1 MQNQVLRRPA
11 TCSQPQAAAGKPAV
25 PLKFSN
31 GRIARRLPCAAGAK
45 QPQGCGAQPLES
57 RSSLAPFARSQGRL
71 LTVAASAAVATE
83 ISTQRVYVFG
93 KSKSEGDASM
103 KQLLGGKGANLA
115 EMSRIGLSVPPGLTI
130 TTNTC
135 ADFHSNG
142 RQLPPGC
149 WEEVLAGLRAVEAEM
164 GCKLGDPAAP
174 LLLSVRSGAAVSMP
188 GMMDTVLNLGLNDA
202 CVEGLA
208 ARSGDPRFAY
218 DAYRRFLDM
227 YGDVVMGIPHHL
239 FEEQLEKLKSE
250 RMVSE
255 DTALSAADLRLLVG
269 RYKQVYGRLGKVF
282 PEDPYEQL
290 RLAIY
295 AVFDSWQSE
304 RANVYRS
311 VNGITGLAGTAVN
324 VQAMAFG
331 NMGPTS
337 GTGVCFTRNPST
349 GERKLYGEYLINAQ
363 GEDVVAGI
371 RTPEPIE
378 TLARTLPG
386 AYRQLIDNCALLE
399 KHYKDMQDIEFT
411 VQEGQLFMLQCR
423 GGKRTGAAA
432 VRIAVEM
439 VEEGLV
445 DPDTAVLM
453 VEPGHLDQ
461 LLHPQFADEAS
472 YKGDV
477 MGTGLPASPGAA
489 VGQAVF
495 TAEDAEAWRASGL
508 PVVLVRRET
517 SPEDVK
523 GMYSAEGV
531 LCQLGGMTSHAAVVA
546 RGWGKPCVT
555 GCADLQVDE
564 HNKVARINGHEIR
577 QGDFI
582 SLNGSSGEIIR
593 GKQPLAPPEL
603 AGDLGRFMA
612 WVDARRRLGVLTNAD
627 TPEDAEEA
635 RKFGAEG
642 IGLCRTEHMFFAS
655 EERIATVRRMIVA
668 QTKEA
673 RLKAL
678 ADLLPFQR
686 ADFEGILRAMD
697 GLPVTIRLLDPP
709 LHEFLPDGEMTE
721 VCEALARD
729 AGVTVD
735 EVYGTIEKL
744 QEVNPMLGFRG
755 CRLGVTYP
763 EITEMQVR
771 AMFEAAVQ
779 VMNSG
784 GVVQLDIMVPLVGT
798 AAELRNQ
805 EQLVRRVGEQVMSEH
820 GNVRVPYRVGTMI
833 EVPRAALQAGSIATV
848 AEFFSFGTNDLTQM
862 TFGYS
867 RDDIGKFLPTYL
879 EKGILPYDPFQVLD
893 QEGVGELIR
902 FAVER
907 GRTARP
913 DLKIG
918 ICGEQGGEPNTVA
931 FLHDVGLDY
940 VSCSPFR
947 VPIARLAAGQAAIR
961 SARKQ
966 AAAAKQ

>member
-1 MQNQVLRRPA
+1 MQKHVLRSLPGSGSIPTGAGKVVAPPLRA
-11 TCSQPQAAAGKPAV
+11 QGRTCRHTAAA
-25 PLKFSN
+25 
-31 GRIARRLPCAAGAK
+31 RIADQVQGALPVGPLAK
-45 QPQGCGAQPLES
+45 HRHLKHNAS
-57 RSSLAPFARSQGRL
+57 RIVP
-71 LTVAASAAVATE
+71 SAATVDS
-83 ISTQRVYVFG
+83 STVVKTKRIYTFG
-93 KSKSEGDASM
+93 KSLSQGDASM

-130 TTNTC
+130 TTDTC
-135 ADFHSNG
+135 ADFHING
-142 RQLPPGC
+142 RKLPDGC
-149 WEEVLAGLRAVEAEM
+149 WEEVLQGLRTVESEM
-164 GCKLGDPAAP
+164 GCNLGDAKAP

-202 CVEGLA
+202 CAAGLA
-208 ARSGDPRFAY
+208 ARAGDERFAY

-239 FEEQLEKLKSE
+239 FEDQLERLKEE
-250 RMVSE
+250 RRVTE
-255 DTALSAADLRLLVG
+255 DTALTAADLKVLVG
-269 RYKQVYGRLGKVF
+269 RYKEVYKQLGKVF

-311 VNGITGLAGTAVN
+311 VNGITGLTGTAVN

-331 NMGPTS
+331 NMGLTS

-386 AYRQLIDNCALLE
+386 AYQQLLDNCALLE

-411 VQEGQLFMLQCR
+411 VQEGKLFMLQCR
-423 GGKRTGAAA
+423 SGKRTGTAA
-432 VRIAVEM
+432 VRIAVEL
-439 VEEGLV
+439 VDEGLV
-445 DPDTAVLM
+445 DPDTAIMM

-461 LLHPQFADEAS
+461 LLHPQFADEDA
-472 YKGDV
+472 YKKDV
-477 MGTGLPASPGAA
+477 VGKGLPASPGAA

-495 TAEDAEAWRASGL
+495 TAEDAEAWRSSGL

-546 RGWGKPCVT
+546 RGWGKPCIT
-555 GCADLQVDE
+555 GCPDLQVDE
-564 HNKVARINGHEIR
+564 HNKLARINGAEIR

-582 SLNGSSGEIIR
+582 SLNGSTGEIIR

-603 AGDLGRFMA
+603 AGDLNRFMK
-612 WVDARRRLGVLTNAD
+612 WVDERRRLGVLTNAD

-668 QTKEA
+668 QTQEA

-678 ADLLPFQR
+678 SDLLPFQR
-686 ADFEGILRAMD
+686 EDFGGILRAMS
-697 GLPVTIRLLDPP
+697 GFPVTIRLLDPP

-729 AGVTVD
+729 AGITID
-735 EVYGTIEKL
+735 EVMGTIEKL

-755 CRLGVTYP
+755 CRLGITYP

-771 AMFEAAVQ
+771 AMFEAAVG
-779 VMNSG
+779 VLRDG
-784 GVVQLDIMVPLVGT
+784 GSVQLDIMVPLVGT
-798 AAELRNQ
+798 AAELKNQ
-805 EQLVRRVGEQVMSEH
+805 EQLIRRIGEEVVKQS
-820 GNVRVPYRVGTMI
+820 GVRVPYRVGTMI
-833 EVPRAALQAGSIATV
+833 EVPRAALQAGAIAKT

-867 RDDIGKFLPTYL
+867 RDDIGKFLQNYL
-879 EKGILPYDPFQVLD
+879 DKGILQYDPFQVLD
-893 QEGVGELIR
+893 QDGVGELIK

-907 GRTARP
+907 GRASRP
-913 DLKIG
+913 NLKIG
-918 ICGEQGGEPNTVA
+918 ICGEQGGEPKTVA
-931 FLHDVGLDY
+931 FLHEVGLDY

-947 VPIARLAAGQAAIR
+947 VPIARLAAAQAAVR
-961 SARKQ
+961 SAK
-966 AAAAKQ
+966 AAAKKK